1 MLQNTKVCLYP
12 RDPDEAVRILS
23 EKGKQALVIAG
34 GTTAALSKDSN
45 VSTLVDLTRM
55 GHDQIEQK
63 GEQWSIGCNVRIQQ
77 LAEHEGLAGLYNG
90 MMVEAAKSV
99 GSRPIRNA
107 VTLGGNVVQLFR
119 WSDPPVALL
128 AMDAEFDLVGPDG
141 RRSLAAD
148 DFFKKHPR
156 QILGASEILTGVRI
170 RKPVQPQGGAFCKY
184 ARTAFDLAI
193 VDAAVCLGL
202 EGQKCSRARIVVGA
216 TRNVPWRAIQAE
228 KQLIGKRLTASV
240 IKKAAQAARQAV
252 KTADTVRTKQEYRQQ
267 MVEVIVRRTIEQAFT
282 CAKEN

>member
-170 RKPVQPQGGAFCKY
+170 RKPVQPQG
-184 ARTAFDLAI
+184 D
-193 VDAAVCLGL
+193 
-202 EGQKCSRARIVVGA
+202 RIS
-216 TRNVPWRAIQAE
+216 WE
-228 KQLIGKRLTASV
+228 WSS
-240 IKKAAQAARQAV
+240 
-252 KTADTVRTKQEYRQQ
+252 
-267 MVEVIVRRTIEQAFT
+267 
-282 CAKEN
+282 